1 VPGPDF
7 EQLLL
12 QAIDESLSSL
22 GESSRQAIYYHL
34 EKNFA
39 IKKEQIPEKIEP
51 FEDALKR
58 IFGIG
63 ADFIETLIM
72 KRLAEKVEPG
82 ANWQNP
88 EIIRLSECVVTTK
101 RSFLKKKNA
110 QKIEVEMGQCEPIK
124 VEG

>member
-1 VPGPDF
+1 VSDPDF

-34 EKNFA
+34 EKRFA
-39 IKKEQIPEKIEP
+39 IKKEQIPNKIEP

-63 ADFIETLIM
+63 ADFIKTLIM
-72 KRLAEKVEPG
+72 KRLSEKVEPG
-82 ANWQNP
+82 TSWQKP
-88 EIIRLSECVVTTK
+88 EVIRLSECVVATK
-101 RSFLKKKNA
+101 RSFLKKNA
-110 QKIEVEMGQCEPIK
+110 EKIEVETGQCEPIK

>member
-1 VPGPDF
+1 MSDPDF

-12 QAIDESLSSL
+12 QAIDEGLSSL
-22 GESSRQAIYYHL
+22 GESSKQAIYYHL
-34 EKNFA
+34 EKSFT
-39 IKKEQIPEKIEP
+39 IKKEEIPNKIEP

-72 KRLAEKVEPG
+72 KRLTEKVEPSIK
-82 ANWQNP
+82 WQKP
-88 EIIRLSECVVTTK
+88 EMLKLSECVVATK

-110 QKIEVEMGQCEPIK
+110 EKIEVEIGQCERIK
-124 VEG
+124 VES